1 MIDYLEDLLEEE
13 TAVELPGDLVVPG
26 GPRSG
31 PSWEEDEAPLRTG
44 RSLKGDAPEEE
55 IVLQEGEPLASAD
68 RPSWVE
74 GTELPRTG
82 AAELLTALTRTAR
95 TAGMVR
101 QQGSPLTV
109 TLTGETPQGGSLDL
123 ATLDRAVQRDA
134 RRYDGGFPLY

>member
-31 PSWEEDEAPLRTG
+31 PSWEEDEPFRAGQSPLGTTPPDGVVLREKERTRERAG
-44 RSLKGDAPEEE
+44 
-55 IVLQEGEPLASAD
+55 

-82 AAELLTALTRTAR
+82 AAEL
-95 TAGMVR
+95 
-101 QQGSPLTV
+101 
-109 TLTGETPQGGSLDL
+109 
-123 ATLDRAVQRDA
+123 
-134 RRYDGGFPLY
+134 